1 MTFVG
6 KLRQA
11 LKGNA
16 LLFISQHKKENK
28 DQRMTNIYRLLKK
41 LRFLSCEKKTYP
53 THEYCDRDKLVG

>member
-41 LRFLSCEKKTYP
+41 LRFLSCEKKNLP
-53 THEYCDRDKLVG
+53 HS